1 MAIKPIMLQRRL
13 AEVGRIR
20 IGETKVSKNGKT
32 YPSKL
37 DRLRFT
43 SASQQLLEQ
52 VAAAYGGE
60 VREWTPANGGAT
72 QWEVITDTDR
82 VPVIVPP
89 ASVSQY
95 MESWSGGG
103 CQRRCDGETEMLS
116 GEGCICT
123 RTEQMLCKPT
133 TRLSVMLR
141 DIPGLGVWRLESH
154 GWNAAAELPD
164 TAEFLARAGGYIP
177 ASLYLKPQRSV
188 SGGQTRDWMVP
199 ALEVEGITPAQL
211 LAGGSG
217 PAALGSGGPAALEAA
232 PRRDLVALIGSAQ
245 SREEV
250 LELWQEAKET
260 GAGNPA
266 QIEAAA
272 KARVQQLLEQ
282 ADNEAATEY
291 AAAPPPARDPD
302 AVWFD
307 IVNTAG
313 AAWTLSALEEAF
325 ARQNQGLAPGSAT
338 AAQLED
344 FLVDL
349 KFGQIKPGDFAETGA
364 F

>member
-20 IGETKVSKNGKT
+20 IGETKVSKGGKT

-43 SASQQLLEQ
+43 SASKNLLEQ
-52 VAAAYGGE
+52 VAQAYGGE
-60 VREWTPANGGAT
+60 VREWTPANGGAQ
-72 QWEVITDTDR
+72 QWEVITDANR

-89 ASVSQY
+89 ASVTQY

-103 CQRRCDGETEMLS
+103 CQRRCDGETELLS
-116 GEGCICT
+116 GEACICS

-141 DIPGLGVWRLESH
+141 DIPGMGVWRLESH

-188 SGGQTRDWMVP
+188 ITVDGKPQTRDWMVP
-199 ALEVEGITPAQL
+199 ALEVEGVTPAQL
-211 LAGGSG
+211 LAGGGS
-217 PAALGSGGPAALEAA
+217 PAAIGQPDRAAIEA

-245 SREEV
+245 SRDEV
-250 LELWQEAKET
+250 RELWEEAKST
-260 GAGNPA
+260 GAPNSA

-272 KARVQQLLEQ
+272 KARVQQLLDQ
-282 ADNEAATEY
+282 VADEAGEPEPDDP
-291 AAAPPPARDPD
+291 PPPARDPD
-302 AVWFD
+302 AIWAD
-307 IVNTAG
+307 IVNAAG
-313 AAWTLSALEEAF
+313 EEWTISGLEDAF
-325 ARQNQGLAPGSAT
+325 ARRNEGVLPTSGT
-338 AAQLED
+338 AEQLEG
-344 FLVDL
+344 FLLDL
-349 KFGQIKPGDFAETGA
+349 RNGWVKP
-364 F
+364 